1 MKENALMVELTRFFK
16 TAVRRILFASL
27 GLSLLVATNAG
38 GQKNCR
44 KGIPCGNTCIAANK
58 VCHIG
63 TPSTPPTAAPAQGTS
78 DSTAVAQ
85 KDSRAWV
92 ASSRGHTYYR
102 RGCKTANRLSR
113 ANLIYF
119 STDEEAQR
127 AGYRR
132 STSRGC

>member
-1 MKENALMVELTRFFK
+1 MRYALVT
-16 TAVRRILFASL
+16 VL
-27 GLSLLVATNAG
+27 GLSLLVVSNVE
-38 GQKNCR
+38 GQRHCR
-44 KGIPCGNTCIAANK
+44 KGIACGNTCIAANK

-63 TPSTPPTAAPAQGTS
+63 TPTTRPAPAPS
-78 DSTAVAQ
+78 DSTAVVPKA
-85 KDSRAWV
+85 STAWV

-102 RGCKTANRLSR
+102 RGCGTANRLSP

-119 STDEEAQR
+119 RTEEEAQR

>member
-1 MKENALMVELTRFFK
+1 MRYALFTF
-16 TAVRRILFASL
+16 L
-27 GLSLLVATNAG
+27 GLSLLAPSNAE

-63 TPSTPPTAAPAQGTS
+63 SPSTPPTTSSAAPARS

-85 KDSRAWV
+85 KDSMAWV

-102 RGCKTANRLSR
+102 RGCSTANRLSPG
-113 ANLIYF
+113 NLIYF
-119 STDEEAQR
+119 RTEEEGQR

>member
-1 MKENALMVELTRFFK
+1 MRYALFTF
-16 TAVRRILFASL
+16 L
-27 GLSLLVATNAG
+27 GLSLVLPGNAEA
-38 GQKNCR
+38 QKNCR

-58 VCHIG
+58 FCHIG
-63 TPSTPPTAAPAQGTS
+63 TPSTPTTATPTPAPN
-78 DSTAVAQ
+78 DSTAVTPTT
-85 KDSRAWV
+85 SVAWV

-102 RGCKTANRLSR
+102 RGCSAGNRLSP

-119 STDEEAQR
+119 RTEAKAQR

>member
-63 TPSTPPTAAPAQGTS
+63 TPSTAPTPSPAHARS
-78 DSTAVAQ
+78 DSAAVGQ
-85 KDSRAWV
+85 SDSMAWV
-92 ASSRGHTYYR
+92 ASSRGHVYYR
-102 RGCKTANRLSR
+102 RGCRT
-113 ANLIYF
+113 
-119 STDEEAQR
+119 
-127 AGYRR
+127 
-132 STSRGC
+132 

>member
-1 MKENALMVELTRFFK
+1 MRYALFTC
-16 TAVRRILFASL
+16 L
-27 GLSLLVATNAG
+27 GLSLLAVSNAE

-58 VCHIG
+58 VCHVG
-63 TPSTPPTAAPAQGTS
+63 TPSTAPTASPAAAS
-78 DSTAVAQ
+78 DSTAVAPTN
-85 KDSRAWV
+85 SMAWV

-102 RGCKTANRLSR
+102 RGCSTANRLSS

-119 STDEEAQR
+119 QTEEEAQR

>member
-1 MKENALMVELTRFFK
+1 MK
-16 TAVRRILFASL
+16 RRLFVL
-27 GLSLLVATNAG
+27 VGLSLFIVTSAE

-58 VCHIG
+58 ICHIG
-63 TPSTPPTAAPAQGTS
+63 TPSTPPTAAPGQAPS
-78 DSTAVAQ
+78 DSTAVAS
-85 KDSRAWV
+85 KATMVWV

-102 RGCKTANRLSR
+102 RECKTENRLSR
-113 ANLIYF
+113 ANLVYF
-119 STDEEAQR
+119 RTEEEAQR

>member
-1 MKENALMVELTRFFK
+1 MRYT
-16 TAVRRILFASL
+16 LFTF
-27 GLSLLVATNAG
+27 LSLLVVSNADAH
-38 GQKNCR
+38 KNCR
-44 KGIPCGNTCIAANK
+44 KGTPCGNTCIAANK

-63 TPSTPPTAAPAQGTS
+63 TPSTPPTTATVPASS

-85 KDSRAWV
+85 AWV

-102 RGCKTANRLSR
+102 RGCTTAKRLSP

-119 STDEEAQR
+119 RTEEEAKR

>member
-1 MKENALMVELTRFFK
+1 M
-16 TAVRRILFASL
+16 RRTLFTLL
-27 GLSLLVATNAG
+27 GLSLLIAG
-38 GQKNCR
+38 SAEGQKNCR

-63 TPSTPPTAAPAQGTS
+63 TPSTPPTTSTAPTGN
-78 DSTAVAQ
+78 DSTAVAPTNNM
-85 KDSRAWV
+85 AWV

-102 RGCKTANRLSR
+102 PGCSTANRLSP

-119 STDEEAQR
+119 RTEEEAQQ

>member
-1 MKENALMVELTRFFK
+1 
-16 TAVRRILFASL
+16 VRCSLFTFLA
-27 GLSLLVATNAG
+27 LSLLVVSHADA
-38 GQKNCR
+38 QKNCR
-44 KGIPCGNTCIAANK
+44 RGIPCGNTCIAANK

-63 TPSTPPTAAPAQGTS
+63 TPSAPPAASVT

-85 KDSRAWV
+85 KDSMAWV

-102 RGCKTANRLSR
+102 RGCSTANRLSR
-113 ANLIYF
+113 ANLIHF
-119 STDEEAQR
+119 RTEEDAKK

>member
-63 TPSTPPTAAPAQGTS
+63 TPSTPPTTSRS

-85 KDSRAWV
+85 TDSVAWV

-102 RGCKTANRLSR
+102 RGCSTANRLSR

-119 STDEEAQR
+119 HTEEEAQR
-127 AGYRR
+127 VGYHR

>member
-1 MKENALMVELTRFFK
+1 MRCALFTF
-16 TAVRRILFASL
+16 L
-27 GLSLLVATNAG
+27 GLSLLVVSNAE

-63 TPSTPPTAAPAQGTS
+63 TPSTPPTTTPTPARS

-85 KDSRAWV
+85 KDSMAWV

-119 STDEEAQR
+119 RTEEEAQR
-127 AGYRR
+127 AGYHR
-132 STSRGC
+132 SASRGC

>member
-1 MKENALMVELTRFFK
+1 M
-16 TAVRRILFASL
+16 RRTLFTFLS
-27 GLSLLVATNAG
+27 LSLLAVSYAE

-58 VCHIG
+58 VCHVG
-63 TPSTPPTAAPAQGTS
+63 TPSTPSSTSPAPASS
-78 DSTAVAQ
+78 DSAGVVP
-85 KDSRAWV
+85 KDAAAWV

-102 RGCKTANRLSR
+102 RGCSTANRLSP
-113 ANLIYF
+113 ANLVYF
-119 STDEEAQR
+119 QTEEEAQR

>member
-1 MKENALMVELTRFFK
+1 MRRALFG
-16 TAVRRILFASL
+16 IL
-27 GLSLLVATNAG
+27 GLSLLVVGNAE

-58 VCHIG
+58 VCHVG
-63 TPSTPPTAAPAQGTS
+63 TPSTRPTASPAPTSS
-78 DSTAVAQ
+78 DSTAVTPTNAMT
-85 KDSRAWV
+85 WV

-102 RGCKTANRLSR
+102 RGCSTANRLSP

-119 STDEEAQR
+119 RTEEEAQQ

>member
-1 MKENALMVELTRFFK
+1 MNPGGLPRPRRWPVRYALFTF
-16 TAVRRILFASL
+16 L
-27 GLSLLVATNAG
+27 GFSLLVVGNAE
-38 GQKNCR
+38 GQKHCR

-63 TPSTPPTAAPAQGTS
+63 TPSAPPTASRSESA
-78 DSTAVAQ
+78 AVAQ
-85 KDSRAWV
+85 NDSMAWV

-102 RGCKTANRLSR
+102 RGCSTANRLSP

-119 STDEEAQR
+119 RTEGEAER
-127 AGYRR
+127 AGYSR

>member
-1 MKENALMVELTRFFK
+1 M
-16 TAVRRILFASL
+16 RRTLFTFLA
-27 GLSLLVATNAG
+27 LSLLVESNVE

-63 TPSTPPTAAPAQGTS
+63 SPSTAPTTSRS

-85 KDSRAWV
+85 RDSMAWV

-102 RGCKTANRLSR
+102 RGCSTANRLST

-119 STDEEAQR
+119 RTEQEAQR
-127 AGYRR
+127 AGYHR

>member
-1 MKENALMVELTRFFK
+1 MRRALFG
-16 TAVRRILFASL
+16 IL
-27 GLSLLVATNAG
+27 GLSLLVVGNAE

-63 TPSTPPTAAPAQGTS
+63 APSAPPTTSSS
-78 DSTAVAQ
+78 DSTTVAPAN
-85 KDSRAWV
+85 SVAWV

-102 RGCKTANRLSR
+102 RGCSTANRLSP

-119 STDEEAQR
+119 RTEEDAKK